1 MRQYYLWLNALREI
15 GINKKMELI
24 RKFGDPQQVYINL
37 DKEMTRELVEE
48 GFLKENAAKE
58 IDTARRDDWF
68 KNYENVLEAEEI
80 KYITPLDEEYPE
92 RLLMLYDA
100 PLVLFY
106 KGDISLLKD
115 AYTVGVIGS
124 RRPTGYGRIIAKGLV
139 GKMAERGITVISGM
153 AAGIDSV
160 AHKATLDA
168 AGRTIAVLGS
178 GVNHCY
184 PRENFPLYENIIEC
198 GLVISEFGPEVPPL
212 GINFPLRNRIISGL
226 SEGVLVIEAALRS
239 GTLITV
245 DAALEQGRLVYAVP
259 GRVGDPLSE
268 GTNNLIRNGAIL
280 VTKAEDIVE
289 DLIGHTEESFVN
301 QGKKN
306 VNDTSDPMTDKEKKI
321 YDCLS
326 LMPVYID
333 DLIRKTGE
341 TVTVVISNL
350 YSMEKKGYITQE
362 TTGYYARK
370 M

>member
-1 MRQYYLWLNALREI
+1 MRQYYLWLNALREL

-24 RKFGDPQQVYINL
+24 RKFGDPKQVYINL
-37 DKEMTRELVEE
+37 DKAMTRRLVED
-48 GFLKENAAKE
+48 GFFKESVADE
-58 IDTARRDDWF
+58 IDAARRDDWF
-68 KNYENVLEAEEI
+68 KNYENVLQAEEI
-80 KYITPLDEEYPE
+80 EYITPLDEDYPE

-115 AYTVGVIGS
+115 EHTVGVIGS
-124 RRPTGYGRIIAKGLV
+124 RRPTGYGRIVAKGLA
-139 GKMAERGITVISGM
+139 GKLAEGGITVISGM

-160 AHKATLDA
+160 AHKAALGA

-245 DAALEQGRLVYAVP
+245 DSALEQGRTVYAVP

-280 VTKAEDIVE
+280 VTKAEDIIE
-289 DLIGHTEESFVN
+289 DLIGHTDERPVKVEKSSGN
-301 QGKKN
+301 EAL
-306 VNDTSDPMTDKEKKI
+306 TEKEQKI

-326 LMPVYID
+326 LMPVFID

-341 TVTVVISNL
+341 TVTVVISAL

-362 TTGYYARK
+362 TTGYYAKK
-370 M
+370 MSI